1 MSTTAMKVVD
11 LVKDSVVIEQATRY
25 DGRNNVIVVNGI
37 TGNGTLKFDVSVDNG
52 TTWVEDSSL
61 EFSEDGIKVLHNA
74 PAIIK
79 AKLDDV
85 TDATSLKAQ
94 LGY

>member
-1 MSTTAMKVVD
+1 MSTTAMKFVD
-11 LVKDSVVIEQATRY
+11 LVKDGVAVEQAIRHE
-25 DGRNNVIVVNGI
+25 GRNNVISVSGI
-37 TGNGTLKFDVSVDNG
+37 TGNGTLKFEVSVDDG

-61 EFSEDGIKVLHNA
+61 EFTEDGVKVLHNA
-74 PAIIK
+74 PAILK

-85 TDATSLKAQ
+85 TDATAIAVQ

>member
-1 MSTTAMKVVD
+1 MSTTAMKFVD
-11 LVKDSVVIEQATRY
+11 LVKDSAVVEQAIRHE
-25 DGRNNVIVVNGI
+25 GRNNVISVSGI
-37 TGNGTLKFDVSVDNG
+37 TGNGTLKFEVSVDDG

-61 EFSEDGIKVLHNA
+61 EFSEDGVKVLHNA
-74 PAIIK
+74 PAILK

-85 TDATSLKAQ
+85 TDATAIAVQ

>member
-1 MSTTAMKVVD
+1 MSTTAMKFVD
-11 LVKDSVVIEQATRY
+11 LVKDSVAVEQAIRHE
-25 DGRNNVIVVNGI
+25 GRNNVISVSGI
-37 TGNGTLKFDVSVDNG
+37 TGNGILKFEVSVDDG

-61 EFSEDGIKVLHNA
+61 EFSEDGVKVLHNA
-74 PAIIK
+74 PAILK

-85 TDATSLKAQ
+85 TDASAIAVQ